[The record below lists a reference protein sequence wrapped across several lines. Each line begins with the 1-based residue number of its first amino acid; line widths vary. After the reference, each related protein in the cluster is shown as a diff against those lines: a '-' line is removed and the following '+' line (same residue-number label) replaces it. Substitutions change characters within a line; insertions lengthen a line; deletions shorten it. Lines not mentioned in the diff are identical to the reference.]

1 MMRTI
6 SRLHRRSMYA
16 AAVVPGL
23 LFMLILEWQS
33 SENQWGSRRFTLF
46 DDAMI
51 SMDYGRTLAKTGELV
66 WFPGAPRVQGFTNPL
81 WTLWMSFI
89 HLIGFDGSLAA
100 LMISL
105 TGIVLILAS
114 SWIVFDLL
122 LTHSAGNNQLIAVL
136 AAGSLPFLYPLTY
149 WTLRGM
155 EVGALTFFCLLLLR
169 ATINHIRDGRVR
181 IQYSMALPV
190 VLGIATRFDFAIFC
204 VVAVAALL
212 LWGPAY
218 VKVRLAAQYGAMVA
232 GTAGLVCLAQK
243 LYWGSWLP
251 NTYHLKM
258 DGVSPIDRIAR
269 GIASSAK
276 TTALFAIIAVALVF
290 QIRSKDMHQRVVVIA
305 SAMFLAM
312 AAYAVYIG
320 GDAWEAEMFNRFYA
334 TILPLVPLII
344 GLSFNTVRQRITPLF
359 VSLALLVTSIG
370 AGVTVNPFG
379 FSEKHLYIVAI
390 VSIVS
395 ALIIFLISFIPRDG
409 LMAAAVIAA
418 VCAIVSAYPVAQQL
432 KNNDLMLTR
441 TNLFVTESVETM
453 RETTET
459 GASIGTVWAGVPA
472 YYSNRTTLDLL
483 GKNDTFIATSAPHGD
498 FFPGHNKWDYNY
510 SIGKLQPDVIFQTFD
525 RGLEVDLHKRIIN
538 WGYKK
543 MCPITGTFGSSGY
556 YYRINST
563 QIKWASLK
571 ECASKN

>member
-1 MMRTI
+1 MMGTI
-6 SRLHRRSMYA
+6 SRLHQRVLYTA
-16 AAVVPGL
+16 TIIPGL

-33 SENQWGSRRFTLF
+33 SENPWGSRRFTLF

-81 WTLWMSFI
+81 WTLWMAFV
-89 HLIGFDGSLAA
+89 HLIGFNGSPAA
-100 LMISL
+100 LIISL

-114 SWIVFDLL
+114 SWIIFDLV
-122 LTHSAGNNQLIAVL
+122 LTYSAGNSQLIAVL

-181 IQYSMALPV
+181 IQFSMVLPMI
-190 VLGIATRFDFAIFC
+190 LGIATRFDFAIFC

-212 LWGPAY
+212 MWGPHY
-218 VKVRLAAQYGAMVA
+218 VKNRLVFQYGAIVVT
-232 GTAGLVCLAQK
+232 TAALVCLAQK

-269 GIASSAK
+269 GLASSAK
-276 TTALFAIIAVALVF
+276 TTVLFAIIAIALVCHL
-290 QIRSKDMHQRVVVIA
+290 RSKEIRQRWVVIA
-305 SAMFLAM
+305 SAMFMAM

-334 TILPLVPLII
+334 TILPLVPLIV
-344 GLSFNTVRQRITPLF
+344 GLSFNTVRQRITPIF
-359 VSLALLVTSIG
+359 ISFAVLVTSIG

-379 FSEKHLYIVAI
+379 FSENHFSIVAV
-390 VSIVS
+390 VSIFS
-395 ALIIFLISFIPRDG
+395 ALIIFLVSFIPRNG
-409 LMAAAVIAA
+409 YLAGVVIAA
-418 VCAIVSAYPVAQQL
+418 VCAISSVYPVAQQL
-432 KNNDLMLTR
+432 RNDDLLLTR
-441 TNLFVTESVETM
+441 TNHFVTESVETM
-453 RETTET
+453 RDTTEA
-459 GASIGTVWAGVPA
+459 GASIGTIWAGVPA
-472 YYSNRTTLDLL
+472 YYSHRTMLDLL

-498 FFPGHNKWDYNY
+498 FFPGHNKWDYDY

-525 RGLEVDLHKRIIN
+525 RDIEKNLHQRIAN

-543 MCPITGTFGSSGY
+543 MCPITGTFGPRGY
-556 YYRINST
+556 YYRTNST
-563 QIKWASLK
+563 QVKWDAL
-571 ECASKN
+571 ETCQ

>member
-6 SRLHRRSMYA
+6 SRLHQRALFGITA
-16 AAVVPGL
+16 APGL
-23 LFMLILEWQS
+23 LFMLVLQWQS
-33 SENQWGSRRFTLF
+33 SENPWGSRRFTLF

-89 HLIGFDGSLAA
+89 HLIGFDGSSAA

-105 TGIVLILAS
+105 TGIFLILVS
-114 SWIVFDLL
+114 SWIIFDLVH
-122 LTHSAGNNQLIAVL
+122 TYSAGNNHLIAVL
-136 AAGSLPFLYPLTY
+136 SAGSLPFLYPLTY

-181 IQYSMALPV
+181 ISFFMVLPI

-204 VVAVAALL
+204 VVAITALL

-218 VKVRLAAQYGAMVA
+218 IKIRLVAIYGAIVVA
-232 GTAGLVCLAQK
+232 TAASVCLAQK

-258 DGVSPIDRIAR
+258 DGVSSIDRIAR
-269 GIASSAK
+269 GLASSAK
-276 TTALFAIIAVALVF
+276 ATVLFAIVAIAVITQL
-290 QIRSKDMHQRVVVIA
+290 RSKEMHQRLVVIA
-305 SAMFLAM
+305 SAMFVAM

-320 GDAWEAEMFNRFYA
+320 GDAWETEMFNRFYA

-344 GLSFNTVRQRITPLF
+344 GLSFTTIRKRITPVF
-359 VSLALLVTSIG
+359 IALALLVTSIG
-370 AGVTVNPFG
+370 AGVAVNPFG
-379 FSEKHLYIVAI
+379 FSEKHFYVVAV
-390 VSIVS
+390 VSLVA
-395 ALIIFLISFIPRDG
+395 ALMIISFSFIPRDG
-409 LMAAAVIAA
+409 LMAGAVIAA
-418 VCAIVSAYPVAQQL
+418 VCLIVSAYPVAQQQ
-432 KNNDLMLTR
+432 KNNDLLLTR

-453 RETTET
+453 RDTTEADARIAT
-459 GASIGTVWAGVPA
+459 IWAGVPA
-472 YYSNRTTLDLL
+472 YYSNRTMLDLL
-483 GKNDTFIATSAPHGD
+483 GKNDTFIATSAPHGE

-510 SIGKLQPDVIFQTFD
+510 SIGELQPDVVFQTFD
-525 RGLEVDLHKRIIN
+525 RGLEENLHQRIMN

-543 MCPITGTFGSSGY
+543 MCPITGTFGSRGY
-556 YYRINST
+556 YYRSNSK
-563 QIKWASLK
+563 QIKWDSLQ
-571 ECASKN
+571 ECL

>member
-1 MMRTI
+1 
-6 SRLHRRSMYA
+6 
-16 AAVVPGL
+16 
-23 LFMLILEWQS
+23 
-33 SENQWGSRRFTLF
+33 
-46 DDAMI
+46 
-51 SMDYGRTLAKTGELV
+51 
-66 WFPGAPRVQGFTNPL
+66 
-81 WTLWMSFI
+81 MSFI

-105 TGIVLILAS
+105 TGIILILAS
-114 SWIVFDLL
+114 SWIIFDLV
-122 LTHSAGNNQLIAVL
+122 LTHSASNNQLIAVL
-136 AAGSLPFLYPLTY
+136 TAGSLPFLYPLTY

-181 IQYSMALPV
+181 ILYSMILPII
-190 VLGIATRFDFAIFC
+190 LGIATRFDFAIFC
-204 VVAVAALL
+204 VVAVTALL
-212 LWGPAY
+212 MWGPPY
-218 VKVRLAAQYGAMVA
+218 VKVRLAFKYGAIVV
-232 GTAGLVCLAQK
+232 GTAALVCLAQK

-258 DGVSPIDRIAR
+258 DGVSPIDRISR

-276 TTALFAIIAVALVF
+276 TTVLFAIIAVALAS
-290 QIRSKDMHQRVVVIA
+290 QLRSKGMHQRVVVLA

-320 GDAWEAEMFNRFYA
+320 GDAWETEMFNRFYA

-344 GLSFNTVRQRITPLF
+344 GLSFNTVRKRIAPAF
-359 VSLALLVTSIG
+359 ISLSVMVTSIG
-370 AGVTVNPFG
+370 AGITVNPFG

-453 RETTET
+453 RDTTET

-472 YYSNRTTLDLL
+472 YYSHRTMFDLL

-498 FFPGHNKWDYNY
+498 FFPGHNKWDYDY

-525 RGLEVDLHKRIIN
+525 RGLELDLHKRIIN

-543 MCPITGTFGSSGY
+543 MCPVTGTFGSSGY
-556 YYRINST
+556 YYRTNST
-563 QIKWASLK
+563 RIKWASLK

>member
-1 MMRTI
+1 
-6 SRLHRRSMYA
+6 
-16 AAVVPGL
+16 
-23 LFMLILEWQS
+23 MLILQWQS
-33 SENQWGSRRFTLF
+33 SENPWGSRRFTLF

-81 WTLWMSFI
+81 WTLWMAFV
-89 HLIGFDGSLAA
+89 HLIGFDGSSAA
-100 LMISL
+100 LIISL

-114 SWIVFDLL
+114 SWIIFDLVH
-122 LTHSAGNNQLIAVL
+122 TYSAGNNHLIAVL

-169 ATINHIRDGRVR
+169 ATVNHIRDGIVR
-181 IQYSMALPV
+181 IHYSMILPI

-204 VVAVAALL
+204 VVAVTAVLM
-212 LWGPAY
+212 WGPAY
-218 VKVRLAAQYGAMVA
+218 VKVRLVAQYGAIVV
-232 GTAGLVCLAQK
+232 GTAALVCLAQK

-269 GIASSAK
+269 GLASSAK
-276 TTALFAIIAVALVF
+276 TTVLFAIITVALVCHF
-290 QIRSKDMHQRVVVIA
+290 RSKEIRQRLIVIA
-305 SAMFLAM
+305 SAMFVAM

-344 GLSFNTVRQRITPLF
+344 GLSFNTVRQRITPIF
-359 VSLALLVTSIG
+359 ISFAVLVTSIG
-370 AGVTVNPFG
+370 AGVTVNPFS
-379 FSEKHLYIVAI
+379 FSENHFSIVAV
-390 VSIVS
+390 VSIFS
-395 ALIIFLISFIPRDG
+395 ALIIFLVSFIPRNG
-409 LMAAAVIAA
+409 YLAGVVIAA
-418 VCAIVSAYPVAQQL
+418 VCAISSAYPVAQQQR
-432 KNNDLMLTR
+432 NDDLLLTR
-441 TNLFVTESVETM
+441 TNHFVTESVETM
-453 RETTET
+453 RDTTEA
-459 GASIGTVWAGVPA
+459 GASIGTIWAGVPA
-472 YYSNRTTLDLL
+472 YYSHRTMLDLL

-498 FFPGHNKWDYNY
+498 FFPGHNKWDYDY

-525 RGLEVDLHKRIIN
+525 RDIEKNLHQRIAN

-543 MCPITGTFGSSGY
+543 MCPITGTFGPRGY
-556 YYRINST
+556 YYRTNST
-563 QIKWASLK
+563 QVKWNTLE
-571 ECASKN
+571 ECS

>member
-1 MMRTI
+1 
-6 SRLHRRSMYA
+6 
-16 AAVVPGL
+16 
-23 LFMLILEWQS
+23 
-33 SENQWGSRRFTLF
+33 
-46 DDAMI
+46 
-51 SMDYGRTLAKTGELV
+51 
-66 WFPGAPRVQGFTNPL
+66 
-81 WTLWMSFI
+81 
-89 HLIGFDGSLAA
+89 
-100 LMISL
+100 
-105 TGIVLILAS
+105 
-114 SWIVFDLL
+114 
-122 LTHSAGNNQLIAVL
+122 
-136 AAGSLPFLYPLTY
+136 
-149 WTLRGM
+149 
-155 EVGALTFFCLLLLR
+155 
-169 ATINHIRDGRVR
+169 
-181 IQYSMALPV
+181 
-190 VLGIATRFDFAIFC
+190 
-204 VVAVAALL
+204 
-212 LWGPAY
+212 
-218 VKVRLAAQYGAMVA
+218 
-232 GTAGLVCLAQK
+232 
-243 LYWGSWLP
+243 
-251 NTYHLKM
+251 
-258 DGVSPIDRIAR
+258 
-269 GIASSAK
+269 
-276 TTALFAIIAVALVF
+276 
-290 QIRSKDMHQRVVVIA
+290 
-305 SAMFLAM
+305 MFLAM

-320 GDAWEAEMFNRFYA
+320 GDAWEAEMLNRFYA

-409 LMAAAVIAA
+409 LLAAAVIAA

-453 RETTET
+453 RDTTET

-472 YYSNRTTLDLL
+472 YYSHRTMFDLL

-525 RGLEVDLHKRIIN
+525 RGLELDLHKRIIN

-556 YYRINST
+556 YYRTNST
-563 QIKWASLK
+563 RIKWASLK

>member
-1 MMRTI
+1 
-6 SRLHRRSMYA
+6 
-16 AAVVPGL
+16 
-23 LFMLILEWQS
+23 
-33 SENQWGSRRFTLF
+33 
-46 DDAMI
+46 
-51 SMDYGRTLAKTGELV
+51 
-66 WFPGAPRVQGFTNPL
+66 
-81 WTLWMSFI
+81 MSFI
-89 HLIGFDGSLAA
+89 HLIGFDGSSAA

-181 IQYSMALPV
+181 IQYSMALPIV
-190 VLGIATRFDFAIFC
+190 FGIATRFDFAIFC

-218 VKVRLAAQYGAMVA
+218 VKSRLAAQYGAIVV
-232 GTAGLVCLAQK
+232 GTAAMVCLAQK

-258 DGVSPIDRIAR
+258 DGVSPIDRISR
-269 GIASSAK
+269 GLASSAK
-276 TTALFAIIAVALVF
+276 TTVLFAIIAVALVF
-290 QIRSKDMHQRVVVIA
+290 QIRSKEMHQRVVLIA

-344 GLSFNTVRQRITPLF
+344 GLSFNTVRKRMTPAF
-359 VSLALLVTSIG
+359 ISLSVLVTAIG

-379 FSEKHLYIVAI
+379 FSEKHFFIVAV
-390 VSIVS
+390 VSIAS

-409 LMAAAVIAA
+409 LSAAAVIAA
-418 VCAIVSAYPVAQQL
+418 VCAIVSAYPVAQQQ
-432 KNNDLMLTR
+432 KNNDLLLTR

-453 RETTET
+453 RDTTET

-472 YYSNRTTLDLL
+472 YYSHRTMLDLL

-498 FFPGHNKWDYNY
+498 FFPGHNKWDYDY

-525 RGLEVDLHKRIIN
+525 RGLEIDLHERIIN

-543 MCPITGTFGSSGY
+543 MCPITGTFGPRGY
-556 YYRINST
+556 YYRTNST

>member
-6 SRLHRRSMYA
+6 SRLHQRSLYA
-16 AAVVPGL
+16 VAIVPGL

-33 SENQWGSRRFTLF
+33 SENPWGSRRFTLF

-81 WTLWMSFI
+81 WTLWMAFV
-89 HLIGFDGSLAA
+89 HLIGFEGSSAA
-100 LMISL
+100 LIISL
-105 TGIVLILAS
+105 TGIVLIFAS
-114 SWIVFDLL
+114 SWIIFDLV
-122 LTHSAGNNQLIAVL
+122 LTYSEGNNRLIAVL

-169 ATINHIRDGRVR
+169 ATVNHIRDGRVR
-181 IQYSMALPV
+181 ISFSMILPI

-218 VKVRLAAQYGAMVA
+218 IKMRLVALYGVIIVA
-232 GTAGLVCLAQK
+232 TTASVCLAQK

-258 DGVSPIDRIAR
+258 DGVSPIDRISR
-269 GIASSAK
+269 GLASSAK
-276 TTALFAIIAVALVF
+276 TSALFAIIAIAIISQLRSTEF
-290 QIRSKDMHQRVVVIA
+290 QRRVVLIA

-320 GDAWEAEMFNRFYA
+320 GDAWEGEMLNRFYA
-334 TILPLVPLII
+334 TILPLIPLII
-344 GLSFNTVRQRITPLF
+344 GLSFNAVRKRATPA
-359 VSLALLVTSIG
+359 VISIALVLTAVG

-379 FSEKHLYIVAI
+379 YSEKHFYVVAVVSVAI
-390 VSIVS
+390 SLVIC
-395 ALIIFLISFIPRDG
+395 LLTFIPRNG
-409 LMAAAVIAA
+409 YVAGAIVAAI
-418 VCAIVSAYPVAQQL
+418 CLIVSAYPMAQQQ
-432 KNNDLMLTR
+432 KNNDLLLAR

-453 RETTET
+453 RDTTEAEARIAT
-459 GASIGTVWAGVPA
+459 IWAGVPA
-472 YYSNRTTLDLL
+472 YYSNRTMLDLL
-483 GKNDTFIATSAPHGD
+483 GKNDTFIATSTPHGD

-510 SIGKLQPDVIFQTFD
+510 SIGELQPDVIFQTFD
-525 RGLEVDLHKRIIN
+525 RRIEKDLHQRIVN

-543 MCPITGTFGSSGY
+543 MCPITGTFGPRGY
-556 YYRINST
+556 YYRTNST
-563 QIKWASLK
+563 QIKWGTLR
-571 ECASKN
+571 ECV

>member
-1 MMRTI
+1 MISAI
-6 SRLHRRSMYA
+6 SRLHQRALYA

-23 LFMLILEWQS
+23 LFMLILQWQS
-33 SENQWGSRRFTLF
+33 SENPWGSRRFTLF

-81 WTLWMSFI
+81 WTLWMAFV
-89 HLIGFDGSLAA
+89 HLIGFDGSSAA
-100 LMISL
+100 LIISL

-114 SWIVFDLL
+114 SWIIFDLVH
-122 LTHSAGNNQLIAVL
+122 TYSAGNNHLIAVL

-169 ATINHIRDGRVR
+169 ATVNHIRDGIVR
-181 IQYSMALPV
+181 IHYSMILPI

-204 VVAVAALL
+204 VVAVTAVLM
-212 LWGPAY
+212 WGPAY
-218 VKVRLAAQYGAMVA
+218 VKVRLVAQYGAIVV
-232 GTAGLVCLAQK
+232 GTAALVCLAQK

-269 GIASSAK
+269 GLASSAK
-276 TTALFAIIAVALVF
+276 TTVLFAIITVALVCHF
-290 QIRSKDMHQRVVVIA
+290 RSKEIRQRLIVIA
-305 SAMFLAM
+305 SAMFVAM

-344 GLSFNTVRQRITPLF
+344 GLSFNTVRQRITPIF
-359 VSLALLVTSIG
+359 ISFAVLVTSIG
-370 AGVTVNPFG
+370 AGVTVNPFS
-379 FSEKHLYIVAI
+379 FSENHFSIVAV
-390 VSIVS
+390 VSIFS
-395 ALIIFLISFIPRDG
+395 ALIIFLVSFIPRNG
-409 LMAAAVIAA
+409 YLAGVVIAA
-418 VCAIVSAYPVAQQL
+418 VCAISSAYPVAQQQR
-432 KNNDLMLTR
+432 NDDLLLTR
-441 TNLFVTESVETM
+441 TNHFVTESVETM
-453 RETTET
+453 RDTTEA
-459 GASIGTVWAGVPA
+459 GASIGTIWAGVPA
-472 YYSNRTTLDLL
+472 YYSHRTMLDLL

-498 FFPGHNKWDYNY
+498 FFPGHNKWDYDY

-525 RGLEVDLHKRIIN
+525 RDIEKNLHQRIAN

-543 MCPITGTFGSSGY
+543 MCPITGTFGPRGY
-556 YYRINST
+556 YYRTNST
-563 QIKWASLK
+563 QVKWDTL
-571 ECASKN
+571 ETCQ